1 MNTLSFEKD
10 DKEFTQ
16 KQQLEY
22 IFPQKSH
29 HLHSFEIQKKKD
41 PQMYV
46 DLYMNRYLWECHIE
60 FIENK

>member
-16 KQQLEY
+16 QQQLEY

-29 HLHSFEIQKKKD
+29 HLHSFKIKKKKD
-41 PQMYV
+41 PQMYI
-46 DLYMNRYLWECHIE
+46 DLCMNRYLWECHIE